1 MKYFDYAAT
10 TPVDKEILATY
21 VKVSEKYFAHS
32 GVNPEVEQLENESKK
47 IILEKLNFNVNDY
60 QIIYTSGGSEAN
72 NLAIKGYAQKYNS
85 KRHFITSVYEHSSMH
100 ESFKYIE
107 EQGHE
112 VTFLNPNKEGI
123 ITPESV
129 MAAIRPNTVLISIMH
144 VNNEIGTVNP
154 IAEIGK
160 SIKGVDKKIVFM
172 VDSVQGVGKTKLLD
186 NTNIDM
192 MSASAHK
199 IYGPKGIGAL
209 IKRKDIELNKQIHG
223 GALEFG
229 FRGGT
234 QNLAAQVSFAK
245 AVKEMIDNREFVLS
259 QIEKRREFLV
269 SELLKNPK
277 VTLNAPSIS
286 NVISIRVAM
295 EMKSES
301 VVALLL
307 ERGFAISTKSA
318 CSSKLNKGSRT
329 LNSIGL
335 TMEEQDHTFRI
346 SVSHFT
352 PLEDIKELIENFNEV
367 INTND

>member
-10 TPVDKEILATY
+10 TPVNKEILDTY

-32 GVNPEVEQLENESKK
+32 GVNPEVEKLENESKK
-47 IILEKLNFNVNDY
+47 VILNKLNFDENEY

-72 NLAIKGYAQKYNS
+72 NLAIKGTAQKYDT
-85 KRHFITSVYEHSSMH
+85 KKHFITSIYEHSSMH
-100 ESFKYIE
+100 ESFKFIE
-107 EQGHE
+107 SEGHD
-112 VTFLNPNKEGI
+112 VTYLKPNKDGI
-123 ITPESV
+123 ITPEAV
-129 MAAIRPNTVLISIMH
+129 EEAITPNTVLVSIMH

-160 SIKGVDKKIVFM
+160 VIKAKDKSVIFM
-172 VDSVQGVGKTKLLD
+172 VDSVQGVGKTPLL
-186 NTNIDM
+186 NNENIDM

-209 IKRKDIELNKQIHG
+209 IKRKKIELSKQIHG

-234 QNLAAQVSFAK
+234 QNLAGQVAFAK
-245 AVKEMIDNREFVLS
+245 AVKDVIDDSEEILS
-259 QIEKRREFLV
+259 QIDKRREFLIT
-269 SELLKNPK
+269 ELLKNPK
-277 VTLNAPSIS
+277 VTLNAPSIC
-286 NVISIRVAM
+286 NVISIRVNM

-301 VVALLL
+301 VVALMLD
-307 ERGFAISTKSA
+307 RGFAISTKSA
-318 CSSKLNKGSRT
+318 CSSKLNKGSRS

-335 TMEEQDHTFRI
+335 TLEEQDHTFRI

-352 PLEDIKELIENFNEV
+352 PMADIEALITNFNEV
-367 INTND
+367 IEENK